1 MPPNDLSA
9 MPAHVLST
17 ILKPVGI
24 KILDTPVTSVP
35 CCRSYFGLYHSEKRL
50 IQKKQ
55 PKNNPKTLQ
64 PVFSLDFEADSES
77 LFNSFVFLKRLL
89 QNMQPSKNTNMS
101 ILSNN
106 MKKFLDALGLSHDTN
121 QCVNEF
127 WSNLFHTYFEYVGV
141 DHLYKVQMTSHYREV
156 LEPNKTGK
164 ACEKVETFSQTL
176 LSIGESDLKK

>member
-1 MPPNDLSA
+1 
-9 MPAHVLST
+9 
-17 ILKPVGI
+17 
-24 KILDTPVTSVP
+24 
-35 CCRSYFGLYHSEKRL
+35 
-50 IQKKQ
+50 
-55 PKNNPKTLQ
+55 
-64 PVFSLDFEADSES
+64 
-77 LFNSFVFLKRLL
+77 
-89 QNMQPSKNTNMS
+89 MQPSKNTKMS

-164 ACEKVETFSQTL
+164 AREKVETLSQTL

>member
-1 MPPNDLSA
+1 
-9 MPAHVLST
+9 MPAHVLPT
-17 ILKPVGI
+17 VLKPVGI
-24 KILDTPVTSVP
+24 KNLGHTCYLSTLLHVVFWVVP
-35 CCRSYFGLYHSEKRL
+35 LRKRL

-64 PVFSLDFEADSES
+64 PVFLLDFEADSES
-77 LFNSFVFLKRLL
+77 LLNSLVFLKRLL
-89 QNMQPSKNTNMS
+89 QNMQPSKNTKMS

-164 ACEKVETFSQTL
+164 AREKVETLSQTL

>member
-1 MPPNDLSA
+1 MGCTA
-9 MPAHVLST
+9 
-17 ILKPVGI
+17 
-24 KILDTPVTSVP
+24 
-35 CCRSYFGLYHSEKRL
+35 
-50 IQKKQ
+50 QKEIDPEETAK
-55 PKNNPKTLQ
+55 KHPKTLQ
-64 PVFSLDFEADSES
+64 PVFSLDFEVDSES
-77 LFNSFVFLKRLL
+77 LLNSFVFLKRLL
-89 QNMQPSKNTNMS
+89 QNMQPSKNTKMS

-106 MKKFLDALGLSHDTN
+106 MKKFLHALGLSHDTN
-121 QCVNEF
+121 QCVNDF

>member
-1 MPPNDLSA
+1 MELWYVKVDGGSSSAGSGTASSTIPPMAASMYTSLPPMPPNDLSA
-9 MPAHVLST
+9 MPAHVLPT
-17 ILKPVGI
+17 VLKPVGTKNLGHTCYLSTLLHVVFWVVPLR
-24 KILDTPVTSVP
+24 KI
-35 CCRSYFGLYHSEKRL
+35 L

-127 WSNLFHTYFEYVGV
+127 
-141 DHLYKVQMTSHYREV
+141 
-156 LEPNKTGK
+156 
-164 ACEKVETFSQTL
+164 
-176 LSIGESDLKK
+176 